1 VLDVNEFLAAIPFV
15 PPAGAIRARVTYQD
29 ACHLAHAQ
37 RVRAQPRALLQAIP
51 GVELVEMADS
61 DTCCGS
67 AGIYNITT
75 PDLSMELLERRMDR
89 LAATG
94 ASILAVSNPGCQIQ
108 LAYGVR
114 KRSYRVE
121 VAHTMDLLDRAY
133 GSHQPSAFSRQ
144 L

>member
-1 VLDVNEFLAAIPFV
+1 V
-15 PPAGAIRARVTYQD
+15 PPAGTIRARVTYQD

-114 KRSYRVE
+114 KRGYRVE
-121 VAHTMDLLDRAY
+121 VAHPMDLLDRAY
-133 GSHQPSAFSRQ
+133 GSHQPSAVSYQ
-144 L
+144 PSG

>member
-1 VLDVNEFLAAIPFV
+1 M
-15 PPAGAIRARVTYQD
+15 TYQD

-37 RVRAQPRALLQAIP
+37 GVRAQPRALLQAIP

-114 KRSYRVE
+114 QRGYRVE
-121 VAHTMDLLDRAY
+121 VAHPMDLLDRAY
-133 GSHQPSAFSRQ
+133 GSYA
-144 L
+144 